1 MEEICVTYKRE
12 IVRWSATTAVLEC
25 KFQSGGTVRVIC
37 DCEKG
42 DLEPDIPYRF
52 SGEYK
57 YHKTYGQQ
65 FRSSLFVPDLP
76 VTEMET
82 RRYIQKYNGIGP
94 VTAAKLWDKYGAK
107 TLETLASTPEVLY
120 SYKIKHATA
129 KEISRLVAHDME
141 NARTKIA
148 LANFLAGYHFPRSL
162 TETVFKDYG
171 AKAVQALTVNPYLLL
186 QYDRCGFQSVD
197 AFALDKGFNPF
208 RLKRQALFLLDQMAS
223 SGDVWFTEHQMKTA
237 LNVQFNSNANC
248 KTFELLL
255 RAHKIRISPNG
266 PATYAAAEPDAA
278 DEETITEEVTR
289 HLIPNTEVQ
298 IDVSSLSDSQRESL
312 LTATRLRIGCFTGGP
327 GTGKTYSVARYIQA
341 IVSRYGSGS
350 VCVVAPTGK
359 AVVRS
364 KEMLASIGVSC
375 DTRTIHSLLMAQES
389 GLSSPSYGF
398 IISDESSMI
407 DASLMR
413 RFLVQNRGA
422 SILFVGDDG
431 QLLPV
436 GKGRP
441 FADFLASG
449 VVPVGRL
456 TETRRNSGQIVTACH
471 AIRNDRFWS
480 PSAVANIPAG
490 ENLVFVP
497 SGNFLGTI
505 QAILAKFPGVD
516 LVKNIQVIAGVN
528 KGDNGVI
535 ALNESLR
542 PMMNPGCDLT
552 ARYDRRDPVICLKNG
567 CYCDAEDRDNQN
579 DEGTVYVSNGEIG
592 QCVEVELDQTGA
604 VKRVVVD
611 FGNDRA
617 IRFKPSNLHFSLAY
631 AVTCHKMQ
639 GSETPIAIVLLDPA
653 FSAKRVCTREWIYTA
668 ISRAKKLCFLVGN
681 METARAF
688 CRHLGGDRKTF
699 LAQDLQNYIQQEKEQ
714 INGNSEFS
722 STGPDEGP
730 GRTRRTVEQD
740 RCGNP
745 AYSGADRR
753 SPRGCEALER
763 VA

>member
-1 MEEICVTYKRE
+1 MEEICVIYKRE
-12 IVRWSATTAVLEC
+12 IVRWSAETAVLEC
-25 KFQSGGTVRVIC
+25 QFKSGGKVSVIC

-57 YHKTYGQQ
+57 THKTYGQQ

-82 RRYIQKYNGIGP
+82 RRYIQKYQGIGP
-94 VTAAKLWDKYGAK
+94 VTAAKLWDKFGAK
-107 TLETLASTPEVLY
+107 TLEVLAAQPEVLY
-120 SYKIKHATA
+120 SYKIKRTTA

-148 LANFLAGYHFPRSL
+148 LANFLAGYHFPRTL
-162 TETVFKDYG
+162 TETVFRDYG
-171 AKAVQALTVNPYLLL
+171 AKAIQALTVNPYLLL

-223 SGDVWFTEHQMKTA
+223 SGDVWFMKHQLRTA
-237 LNVQFNSNANC
+237 LNVQFGSGANPL
-248 KTFELLL
+248 TLELLE
-255 RAHKIRISPNG
+255 RANRTRERMCQKVMYVAS
-266 PATYAAAEPDAA
+266 EVDAS
-278 DEETITEEVTR
+278 DEITITEEVTR
-289 HLIPNTEVQ
+289 HLVPNMDVQ
-298 IDVSSLSDSQRESL
+298 IDVSSLSDSQRAAL
-312 LTATRLRIGCFTGGP
+312 LTATRYRIGCFTGGP

-341 IVSRYGSGS
+341 IVQQYGEGS

-375 DTRTIHSLLMAQES
+375 DTRTIHSLLLEQES
-389 GLSSPSYGF
+389 GVSGPSYGF

-413 RFLVQNRGA
+413 RFLVQNRDA

-456 TETRRNSGQIVTACH
+456 TETRRNSGAIVTACH
-471 AIRNDRFWS
+471 AIRNERSWS
-480 PSAVANIPAG
+480 PSRVANIPAG
-490 ENLVFVP
+490 ENLVHIP
-497 SGNFLGTI
+497 SGNFLATI
-505 QAILAKFPGVD
+505 KEILAKFPGVD

-528 KGDNGVI
+528 KGDNGVL
-535 ALNESLR
+535 AMNEALR
-542 PMMNPGCDLT
+542 PLMNPGCDMKS
-552 ARYDRRDPVICLKNG
+552 RYDRRDPVICLKNG
-567 CYCDAEDRDNQN
+567 FYCDADDKDSEN

-611 FGNDRA
+611 FGNDRV

-639 GSETPIAIVLLDPA
+639 GSETPFAIVLLDPA

-688 CRHLGGDRKTF
+688 CRHLGGERKTF
-699 LAQDLQNYIQQEKEQ
+699 LTQDLQNYIQQEKEQ

-740 RCGNP
+740 RGRDS

-753 SPRGCEALER
+753 SPGRCEALER